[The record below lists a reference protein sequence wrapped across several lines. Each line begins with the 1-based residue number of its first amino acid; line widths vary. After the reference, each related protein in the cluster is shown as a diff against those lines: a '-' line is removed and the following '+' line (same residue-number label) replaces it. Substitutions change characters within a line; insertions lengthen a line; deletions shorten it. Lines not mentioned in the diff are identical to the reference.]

1 MSTLHSSQSITENA
15 APAGPGLLRRWASG
29 LYDALIVLAL
39 CILATFLVMPF
50 THSRALDTIYAHSD
64 GLKAAY
70 QVGLL
75 ILGYAFFGGFWTH
88 GGQTI
93 GMRTWKLRV
102 VRRDGA
108 RLDWYRAL
116 LRYLGMLIPWLLLL
130 LGIELLMTGRQS
142 TQALAWQVAGVLALL
157 AALAAFLWPA
167 FDRRRFA
174 WQDRL
179 SGTHLVLSGKSGH
192 IPPP

>member
-1 MSTLHSSQSITENA
+1 MNTLHSSQSITEDA
-15 APAGPGLLRRWASG
+15 ALAGPGLLRRWASG
-29 LYDALIVLAL
+29 LYDALIMLAI

-50 THSRALDTIYAHSD
+50 THSRVLETLYAHSS
-64 GLKAAY
+64 GLKVSY

-75 ILGYAFFGGFWTH
+75 ILGYVFFGGFWTH

-102 VRRDGA
+102 VRLDGA

-130 LGIELLMTGRQS
+130 LGSELLMSAVQS
-142 TQALAWQVAGVLALL
+142 PQALAWRLAGALALL

-167 FDRRRFA
+167 FNRRRLA
-174 WQDRL
+174 WHDRL
-179 SGTHLVLSGKSGH
+179 SGTRLVLSGKAGGVPSS
-192 IPPP
+192 

>member
-1 MSTLHSSQSITENA
+1 MRSPAASQPVA
-15 APAGPGLLRRWASG
+15 QLPALGAPGLLRRWASG
-29 LYDALIVLAL
+29 LYDALVVLAI

-50 THSRALDTIYAHSD
+50 TRSAALESLYAHSS
-64 GLKAAY
+64 GLKMLY
-70 QVGLL
+70 QAGLL

-102 VRRDGA
+102 VRLDGA

-130 LGIELLMTGRQS
+130 LGAELLMSAQQS
-142 TQALAWQVAGVLALL
+142 AQAPAWIVAGMLALL

-167 FDRRRFA
+167 FDRRRLA
-174 WQDRL
+174 WHDRL
-179 SGTHLVLSGKSGH
+179 SGTRLMLSGKAGNA
-192 IPPP
+192 PPI

>member
-1 MSTLHSSQSITENA
+1 MNALHSSQSIAQSTVLA
-15 APAGPGLLRRWASG
+15 APGLLRRWASG
-29 LYDALIVLAL
+29 LYDTFVVLAI

-50 THSRALDTIYAHSD
+50 TRSAALESLYAHSS
-64 GLKAAY
+64 GLKMLY
-70 QVGLL
+70 QLGLL

-102 VRRDGA
+102 VRLDGA

-130 LGIELLMTGRQS
+130 LGAELLMTAVQS
-142 TQALAWQVAGVLALL
+142 AQALAWIVAGVLALL
-157 AALAAFLWPA
+157 AALAVFLWPA
-167 FDRRRFA
+167 FDRQRLA
-174 WQDRL
+174 WHDRL
-179 SGTHLVLSGKSGH
+179 SGTRLILCGKTGNT
-192 IPPP
+192 PPI

>member
-1 MSTLHSSQSITENA
+1 MSRPPA
-15 APAGPGLLRRWASG
+15 AQPVVQAPTPSAPGLFRRLAAG
-29 LYDALIVLAL
+29 LYDALIVLAI
-39 CILATFLVMPF
+39 CILATFLIMPF
-50 THSRALDTIYAHSD
+50 THSAALESLYAHSS
-64 GLKAAY
+64 GLKMLY
-70 QVGLL
+70 QSGLL

-102 VRRDGA
+102 VRLDGA

-130 LGIELLMTGRQS
+130 LGAELLMSAQQAA
-142 TQALAWQVAGVLALL
+142 QALAWLVAGALALL

-167 FDRRRFA
+167 FDRRHLA
-174 WQDRL
+174 WHDRL
-179 SGTHLVLSGKSGH
+179 SGTRLVRSGITGNV
-192 IPPP
+192 PPV

>member
-1 MSTLHSSQSITENA
+1 MNRLHSAQAFTENA
-15 APAGPGLLRRWASG
+15 ALAAPGLLRRWASG
-29 LYDALIVLAL
+29 LYDALIVLAI

-50 THSRALDTIYAHSD
+50 AHSRALDTFYAHSG
-64 GLKAAY
+64 GLKSLY

-75 ILGYAFFGGFWTH
+75 VLGYVFFGGFWTL

-102 VRRDGA
+102 VRLDGA

-130 LGIELLMTGRQS
+130 LGSELLMSAVQS
-142 TQALAWQVAGVLALL
+142 PRALAWRVAGVLALL

-167 FDRRRFA
+167 FDRRRLA
-174 WQDRL
+174 WHDRL
-179 SGTHLVLSGKSGH
+179 SGTCLVLSGKAQSV
-192 IPPP
+192 PPA

>member
-1 MSTLHSSQSITENA
+1 MNTLHSPQSITENA
-15 APAGPGLLRRWASG
+15 ALAAPGLLRRWASG
-29 LYDALIVLAL
+29 LYDALIVLAI
-39 CILATFLVMPF
+39 CILATFLLMPF
-50 THSRALDTIYAHSD
+50 THSRALDTFYAHSG
-64 GLKAAY
+64 GLKTSY
-70 QVGLL
+70 QLGLL

-102 VRRDGA
+102 VRLDGA

-130 LGIELLMTGRQS
+130 LGSELLITAVQS
-142 TQALAWQVAGVLALL
+142 AQALAWRAAGALALL

-167 FDRRRFA
+167 FDRRRLA
-174 WQDRL
+174 WHDRL
-179 SGTHLVLSGKSGH
+179 SGTRLVLTDKAGNA
-192 IPPP
+192 PFA